1 MIRQYE
7 LTERV
12 LSYDP
17 KADEAL
23 LNRAYVYAMQ
33 KHGDQKR
40 RSGDLYFSHPL
51 EVAAI
56 LTGLKLDDATIATAL
71 LHDVIEDTDGTRVE
85 IDQMFGPKIA
95 ELVDGLTK
103 IKRLDLASKRAEQA
117 ENFHKLLLAISSD
130 VRVLLVKLADRL
142 HNMRTLEHNSPE
154 SRERNSQETLDI
166 YAPLA
171 GRIGMHEMREELE
184 GLAFRWIN
192 PKGYKAVNEKLAEL
206 RRTTAGLTDET
217 IEALGDKLRKSGI
230 EAEVSGREKKPYAI
244 WDKMVQKKTSIEK
257 LSDVYAF
264 RIKVQSVEDC
274 YRALGLVHT
283 MWKAI
288 PGRFKDY
295 ISCPKQNN
303 YQSLHTTVIG
313 PRNQRVEL
321 QIRTHRMHEI
331 AEYGIAAHAIYKD
344 TRRTG
349 HGNGA
354 YGGGNGAQ
362 AVTNDG
368 GDDSAIRPYIW
379 LRKMVESL
387 TDGTNPEETL
397 EQTKLEL
404 FRDQV
409 FCFTPKGGLI
419 ALPRDATPL
428 DFAYAVHSD
437 VGNIASGAIVNGRQ
451 VPIETKL
458 RNGDEVEV
466 LTTKGHVHPEAW
478 EAFAATGRAQ
488 LAIRRQAREA
498 QRRRQVELGRR
509 LLGAQFH
516 RAGAEPPED
525 LHKLVMRFNQRS
537 PEDVLAKIARNEI
550 SIDDAVAALDING
563 RVGEANAG
571 TARSRRTDRP
581 EEGDGWLR
589 LSSASNLKFRTTEAR
604 FEPGADVERQD
615 VAADDDAAR
624 EEAPFLGLPETGIP
638 IRGLKDDV
646 PVAFEPGGAV
656 PGDRVIGVLT
666 ADGIIVFQIHSLRL
680 KAYEHERWID
690 VTWDVDQRKLE
701 RFPATVDVV
710 APNQPGILAQ
720 IAQIIG
726 QAGGNIDKLHMIDRA
741 SDFTTMRIL
750 LGVYDLAHL
759 THIISGLRFN
769 TVVSGVDRVFE

>member
-1 MIRQYE
+1 MMRQYE

-23 LNRAYVYAMQ
+23 LNRAYVYAMK

-40 RSGDLYFSHPL
+40 RNGDPYFSHPL

-117 ENFHKLLLAISSD
+117 ENFRKLLLAISSD

-184 GLAFRWIN
+184 GLAFRWVN
-192 PKGYKAVNEKLAEL
+192 PQGHKAVTEKLAEL
-206 RRTTAGLTDET
+206 RRTTAGLVEET
-217 IEALGDKLRKSGI
+217 IASLRDKLTEAGI
-230 EAEVSGREKKPYAI
+230 EADVFGREKKPYAI

-264 RIKVQSVEDC
+264 RIKVKTVDEC
-274 YRALGLVHT
+274 YRALGLVHA
-283 MWKAI
+283 MWQAI

-303 YQSLHTTVIG
+303 YQSIHTTVIG

-344 TRRTG
+344 TRRE
-349 HGNGA
+349 GNGTGA
-354 YGGGNGAQ
+354 NGHAH
-362 AVTNDG
+362 VPIHVNRDDG
-368 GDDSAIRPYIW
+368 DESAIRPYIW

-387 TDGTNPEETL
+387 TDGSNPEETL

-419 ALPRDATPL
+419 ALPRGATPL
-428 DFAYAVHSD
+428 DFAYAVHTD
-437 VGNIASGAIVNGRQ
+437 IGNIASGAIVNGRQ

-478 EAFAATGRAQ
+478 EGFAVTGRAQ

-498 QRRRQVELGRR
+498 KRRRQVELGRR

-516 RAGAEPPED
+516 RAGAEPPDD
-525 LHKLVMRFNQRS
+525 LHKLAMRFNQRTAD
-537 PEDVLAKIARNEI
+537 DVLIAIARNEI
-550 SIDDAVAALDING
+550 PIDDAVAALDADGRVSEAING
-563 RVGEANAG
+563 APR
-571 TARSRRTDRP
+571 ARRQDRSDD
-581 EEGDGWLR
+581 GDGWLR
-589 LSSASNLKFRTTEAR
+589 ISSASNLKFRTTEAR
-604 FEPGADVERQD
+604 PEPGADTRLEYD
-615 VAADDDAAR
+615 AADERAADM
-624 EEAPFLGLPETGIP
+624 PFLGLPAAGIP

-666 ADGIIVFQIHSLRL
+666 AEGILVFQIHSPRL

-690 VTWDVDQRKLE
+690 VTWDVDQRKLD

-726 QAGGNIDKLHMIDRA
+726 QAGGNIDKLHMVDRA

-759 THIISGLRFN
+759 AHIIAGLRSN
-769 TVVSGVDRVFE
+769 AVVAGVERVFE

>member
-1 MIRQYE
+1 MMRQYE

-12 LSYDP
+12 LSYDA
-17 KADEAL
+17 KADEAM
-23 LNRAYVYAMQ
+23 LNRAYVYAMK

-40 RSGDLYFSHPL
+40 RNGDPYFSHPL

-71 LHDVIEDTDGTRVE
+71 LHDVIEDTDTTRAE
-85 IDQMFGPKIA
+85 IDELFGPKIA

-103 IKRLDLASKRAEQA
+103 IRRLDLVSKKAEQA
-117 ENFHKLLLAISSD
+117 ENFRKLLLAISSD
-130 VRVLLVKLADRL
+130 IRVLLVKLADRL

-171 GRIGMHEMREELE
+171 GRMGMQEMREELE
-184 GLAFRWIN
+184 GLAFRWLN
-192 PKGYKAVNEKLAEL
+192 PQAYKAITEQLSEL
-206 RRTTAGLTDET
+206 RRTTEGLIDET
-217 IEALGDKLRKSGI
+217 KTALTAKLEQHGI
-230 EAEVSGREKKPYAI
+230 KAAVSGREKKPYAI

-257 LSDVYAF
+257 LSDIYAF
-264 RIKVQSVEDC
+264 RVLVDSVDDC
-274 YRALGLVHT
+274 YRVLGLVHT
-283 MWKAI
+283 TWQAI

-321 QIRTHRMHEI
+321 QIRTRRMHEI
-331 AEYGIAAHAIYKD
+331 AEYGVAAHAIYKD
-344 TRRTG
+344 TRGGPATNGYAANG
-349 HGNGA
+349 HGANGQTA
-354 YGGGNGAQ
+354 SEHAGE
-362 AVTNDG
+362 V
-368 GDDSAIRPYIW
+368 DDSAIRPYIW

-387 TDGTNPEETL
+387 TDGSNPEEFL

-419 ALPRDATPL
+419 ALPRGATPL
-428 DFAYAVHSD
+428 DFAYAVHTD
-437 VGNIASGAIVNGRQ
+437 IGNIASGALVNGRQ

-478 EAFAATGRAQ
+478 EAIAVTGRAQ
-488 LAIRRQAREA
+488 LAIRRSVREA
-498 QRRRQVELGRR
+498 RRRRSVELGRR
-509 LLGAQFH
+509 LLAAQFH
-516 RAGAEPPED
+516 RFGLEPPDD
-525 LHKLVMRFNQRS
+525 LHKLTVRFNQRS
-537 PEDVLAKIARNEI
+537 VEDVLIAIARNEI
-550 SIDDAVAALDING
+550 PIDDAVAAVDLDG
-563 RVGEANAG
+563 RAADMLAGHSRARRPDRGEG
-571 TARSRRTDRP
+571 
-581 EEGDGWLR
+581 EDGWFR
-589 LSSASNLKFRTTEAR
+589 FEGASGLKFRTTE
-604 FEPGADVERQD
+604 GAGLAGGGTP
-615 VAADDDAAR
+615 VA
-624 EEAPFLGLPETGIP
+624 GIP

-646 PVAFEPGGAV
+646 PVNFEPGGAV

-666 ADGIIVFQIHSLRL
+666 PGEGIRVFQIHSPRL
-680 KAYEHERWID
+680 KEFEHERWID

-701 RFPATVDVV
+701 RFPATIDVV

-720 IAQIIG
+720 IAHIIG
-726 QAGGNIDKLHMIDRA
+726 QAGGNIDKLHMIERA

-750 LGVYDLAHL
+750 LGVYDLPHL
-759 THIISGLRFN
+759 THIMTGLRAS
-769 TVVSGVDRVFE
+769 TVVNGVDRVFE